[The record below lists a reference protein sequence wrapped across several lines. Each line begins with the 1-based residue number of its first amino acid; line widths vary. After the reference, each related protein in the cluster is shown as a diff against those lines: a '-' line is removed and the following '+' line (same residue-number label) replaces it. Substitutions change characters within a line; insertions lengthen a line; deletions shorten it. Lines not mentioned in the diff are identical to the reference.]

1 MEELDNS
8 ISQAEEER
16 QGPLSSE
23 GYGRNVRTTKV
34 GIGRET

>member
-8 ISQAEEER
+8 ISQVKEAT

-23 GYGRNVRTTKV
+23 GYGRNIRTTKV
-34 GIGRET
+34 GKAREM